1 MKMVSISTIQALRS
15 MMAIFAV
22 GLVKAVSGNDGNDSY
37 GGTYMRAYIHTYT
50 HTHIHT
56 YVHTRQWG
64 GDNKKENVVMGEVG
78 RKCGIGANGGKG
90 SAVALVGLVTLES
103 VHTYNQI
110 SDIHAYIITYIY
122 AYIHMTMVAMAT
134 IKGNDAKGGDISS
147 GTGNGDKWQ

>member
-1 MKMVSISTIQALRS
+1 
-15 MMAIFAV
+15 MAMTAMAV
-22 GLVKAVSGNDGNDSY
+22 HTCV
-37 GGTYMRAYIHTYT
+37 HTYT
-50 HTHIHT
+50 HTHTHTYIHT
-56 YVHTRQWG
+56 CIRGNGAVIT
-64 GDNKKENVVMGEVG
+64 KKENVVMGEVG